1 MPRAQD
7 ILSGA
12 VLWTSLIILQIF
24 ADFDVKQATAKHS
37 GITGDLHV
45 FDRANFLNADWSQE
59 DLVKLR
65 QAMNEHVSRLR
76 VELEE
81 YNFSPRSRRS
91 ERSKNSYCLKSA
103 YYMTSIFSQRSNHT
117 ISQCNGNE
125 SYT

>member
-12 VLWTSLIILQIF
+12 VLWTSLIILQIV
-24 ADFDVKQATAKHS
+24 ADFDLKQVTAEHS

-45 FDRANFLNADWSQE
+45 FDRANFLHADWSQE

-65 QAMNEHVSRLR
+65 QAMNEHVSQLR

-103 YYMTSIFSQRSNHT
+103 YVLCDLNFFPTQQPYDLPV
-117 ISQCNGNE
+117 
-125 SYT
+125 